1 MRSTRF
7 TPGADAPWLDGLG
20 SMAAAARLGA
30 AGALAAWPVLIGRT
44 LFYLLILVVLS
55 ALWDKV
61 AAERITVLAATLPP
75 HGLAVYIAVTEWV
88 TVSVIMVQLR
98 LEDDVRGGH
107 LEPYLLRP
115 KPYLQQRLAP
125 ATGEML
131 VRLVALGGAGL
142 AAMAASGRD
151 LPLPAA
157 WPGLFVM
164 GVLGCAI
171 GTLLYVLVGLMAFW
185 MRQVMPATLI
195 VQKLGFVLGGL
206 LAPISLY
213 PDWLFGFAA
222 TTPFAAELYWVGVQA
237 LQPSL
242 RLFVI
247 GVGWQLLWIAILTAS
262 SAALWRVGLRKV
274 LREGR

>member
-1 MRSTRF
+1 MRSTPF

-20 SMAAAARLGA
+20 SMAGAAWLGA
-30 AGALAAWPVLIGRT
+30 ARALAAWPVLVGRT

-61 AAERITVLAATLPP
+61 AAERITVLAAMLPP

-98 LEDDVRGGH
+98 IEDDVRH
-107 LEPYLLRP
+107 SQLEPYLLRP

-125 ATGEML
+125 AMGEML
-131 VRLVALGGAGL
+131 VRLVVLGGAGL

-171 GTLLYVLVGLMAFW
+171 GTLLYVLVGLLAFW

-213 PDWLFGFAA
+213 PDWLSGFAA

-247 GVGWQLLWIAILTAS
+247 GVGWQLLWIVVLMAL

-274 LREGR
+274 LREGL